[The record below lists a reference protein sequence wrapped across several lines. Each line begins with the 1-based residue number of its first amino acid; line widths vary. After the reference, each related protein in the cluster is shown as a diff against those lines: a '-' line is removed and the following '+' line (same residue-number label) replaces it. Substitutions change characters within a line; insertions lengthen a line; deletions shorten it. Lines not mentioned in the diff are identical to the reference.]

1 LDCEAEDSPGDR
13 YHSGETTAAE
23 ASRSFDLT
31 RSEIEGWVGDAKRG
45 MELEGDRGCSAAA
58 QAPRMSPLANPF
70 YIHAHY
76 DKHLKE
82 LQEAYGEAMLELRA
96 RKKLQTLMVRP

>member
-1 LDCEAEDSPGDR
+1 MIAIIQ
-13 YHSGETTAAE
+13 GETTVAA
-23 ASRSFDLT
+23 AGRSFDLT
-31 RSEIEGWVGDAKRG
+31 PSEIESRVGDAKRG
-45 MELEGDRGCSAAA
+45 MELEADRGCSAAA

-76 DKHLKE
+76 DKPLKN

-96 RKKLQTLMVRP
+96 RQKLQTLMVRP